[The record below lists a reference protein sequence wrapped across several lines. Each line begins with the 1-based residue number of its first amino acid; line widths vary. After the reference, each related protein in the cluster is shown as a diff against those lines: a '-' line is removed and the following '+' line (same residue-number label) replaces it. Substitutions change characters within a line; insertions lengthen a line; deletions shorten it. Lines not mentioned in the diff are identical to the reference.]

1 MVRLLAHDRRRA
13 RWRELTVNEEA
24 TAVAALRELAS
35 GRADLLAEVA
45 GILEGTTEGRLDEP
59 LARCV
64 ARLCRLAGADPDT
77 VPGLDRGRRRERP
90 RVRRRL
96 RAACGA

>member
-1 MVRLLAHDRRRA
+1 MVGLLAHDRRWA

-45 GILEGTTEGRLDEP
+45 GILEGTTEGRLDES

-64 ARLCRLAGADPDT
+64 ARLCRLVGADPDT
-77 VPGLDRGRRRERP
+77 VPAWIEEGRRERP

>member
-35 GRADLLAEVA
+35 GRADLLA
-45 GILEGTTEGRLDEP
+45 
-59 LARCV
+59 
-64 ARLCRLAGADPDT
+64 
-77 VPGLDRGRRRERP
+77 
-90 RVRRRL
+90 
-96 RAACGA
+96 